1 MSEQRKM
8 HKLLISFFVF
18 LVPLIAEAQSWNFDV
33 SMEGKPIGTHQF
45 VLSEKENNQQILK
58 SEAKFN
64 IKILSISFFKYHHQA
79 NETWEN
85 NCLKKLE
92 AKTQENS
99 KITVVKGVQEKSS
112 FKLSSPNS
120 TEMNAECVMS
130 FAYWNPKIL
139 QQKKLINPQTG
150 DYLSTNISALGQ
162 EVILA
167 KGQSVK
173 AEHYKIDTAK
183 FKIDIWY
190 GQDDE
195 WLALQS
201 LTEDG
206 RIDYVLK

>member
-1 MSEQRKM
+1 MRAHPNM
-8 HKLLISFFVF
+8 HKLLIGFFIFATPV
-18 LVPLIAEAQSWNFDV
+18 ITQAQSWNFDV
-33 SMEGKPIGTHQF
+33 SMDGKAIGTHQF
-45 VLSEKENNQQILK
+45 VLSDKENNQQILK
-58 SEAKFN
+58 SEANFN

-99 KITVVKGVQEKSS
+99 KTTVVKGVQEKTA
-112 FKLSSPNS
+112 FKISSPSASEIND
-120 TEMNAECVMS
+120 ECVMT

-139 QQKKLINPQTG
+139 QQKKLLNPQTG
-150 DYLSTNISALGQ
+150 DYLSANITSLGK
-162 EVILA
+162 ENILV
-167 KGQSVK
+167 KGQTVK
-173 AEHYKIDTAK
+173 ADHYKIDTAK
-183 FKIDIWY
+183 FKIDIWH
-190 GQDDE
+190 GVDDA

>member
-1 MSEQRKM
+1 MY
-8 HKLLISFFVF
+8 KLLISLVVF
-18 LVPLIAEAQSWNFDV
+18 SMPLIVEAQSWNFDV
-33 SMEGKPIGTHQF
+33 SMDGKPIGTHQF

-64 IKILSISFFKYHHQA
+64 IKILSISFFKYHHEA
-79 NETWEN
+79 NETWDN

-99 KITVVKGVQEKSS
+99 KTTQVKGIQEKTS
-112 FKLSSPNS
+112 FRLSSPTS
-120 TEMNAECVMS
+120 TEINSECVMT
-130 FAYWNPKIL
+130 FAYWNSKIL
-139 QQKKLINPQTG
+139 QQKKLLNPQTG

-162 EVILA
+162 EMILA
-167 KGQSVK
+167 KGQNVR

-190 GQDDE
+190 GPDGE

>member
-1 MSEQRKM
+1 MRAQRNM
-8 HKLLISFFVF
+8 HKFLISFTVC
-18 LVPLIAEAQSWNFDV
+18 LMPVTAAAQNWNFDV
-33 SMEGKPIGTHQF
+33 SMDGKPIGTHQF
-45 VLSEKENNQQILK
+45 VLSDTANNQQILK

-79 NETWEN
+79 TETWEN
-85 NCLKKLE
+85 TCLKKLE

-99 KITVVKGVQEKSS
+99 KTTLVKGIQEKTS

-120 TEMNAECVMS
+120 TEINAECIMT

-139 QQKKLINPQTG
+139 QQKKLLNPQTG
-150 DYLSTNISALGQ
+150 DYLSANISALGQ
-162 EVILA
+162 ETIFA

-190 GQDDE
+190 GQDNE

-206 RIDYVLK
+206 RIDYALK

>member
-1 MSEQRKM
+1 MSSQRNM
-8 HKLLISFFVF
+8 HKLVISFIVF
-18 LVPLIAEAQSWNFDV
+18 SMPLIAEAQSWNFDV
-33 SMEGKPIGTHQF
+33 SMDGKPIGTHQF
-45 VLSEKENNQQILK
+45 ILSETANNQQILK

-99 KITVVKGVQEKSS
+99 KTTLVKGIQEKTS
-112 FKLSSPNS
+112 FKLFSPNT
-120 TEMNAECVMS
+120 TEINAECVMT

-139 QQKKLINPQTG
+139 QQKKLLNPQSG
-150 DYLSTNISALGQ
+150 DYLSANVSALGQ
-162 EVILA
+162 ETILA

>member
-1 MSEQRKM
+1 MRAQPNM
-8 HKLLISFFVF
+8 HKFLIGLFILATPV
-18 LVPLIAEAQSWNFDV
+18 IAKAQSWNFDV
-33 SMEGKPIGTHQF
+33 SMDGKSIGTHQF
-45 VLSEKENNQQILK
+45 VLSDKENNQQILK
-58 SEAKFN
+58 SEAKFD

-99 KITVVKGVQEKSS
+99 KTTVVKGGQEKPV
-112 FKLSSPNS
+112 FKISSPSASEIN
-120 TEMNAECVMS
+120 TECVMT

-139 QQKKLINPQTG
+139 QQKKLLNPQTG
-150 DYLSTNISALGQ
+150 DYLSVNISSLGQ
-162 EVILA
+162 ETILA
-167 KGQSVK
+167 KGQNVK
-173 AEHYKIDTAK
+173 ADHYKIDTAK

-190 GQDDE
+190 GVDDA

>member
-1 MSEQRKM
+1 MY
-8 HKLLISFFVF
+8 KLLISLIVF
-18 LVPLIAEAQSWNFDV
+18 SMPLIVEAQTWNFDV
-33 SMEGKPIGTHQF
+33 SMDGKPIGTHQF

-64 IKILSISFFKYHHQA
+64 IKILSISFFKYHHEA
-79 NETWEN
+79 NETWDN

-99 KITVVKGVQEKSS
+99 KTTQVKGIQEKTS
-112 FKLSSPNS
+112 FRLSSPTS
-120 TEMNAECVMS
+120 TEINSECVMT
-130 FAYWNPKIL
+130 FAYWNSKIL
-139 QQKKLINPQTG
+139 QQKKLLNPQTG

-162 EVILA
+162 EMILA
-167 KGQSVK
+167 KGQNVR

-190 GQDDE
+190 GPDGE

>member
-1 MSEQRKM
+1 MSSQRNM
-8 HKLLISFFVF
+8 HKLVISFIVF
-18 LVPLIAEAQSWNFDV
+18 SMPLIAAAQSWNFDV
-33 SMEGKPIGTHQF
+33 SMDGKPIGTHQF
-45 VLSEKENNQQILK
+45 ILSDKENNQQILK

-79 NETWEN
+79 NENWEN
-85 NCLKKLE
+85 SCLKKLE

-99 KITVVKGVQEKSS
+99 KTTLVKGIQEKTS
-112 FKLSSPNS
+112 FKLSSPNI
-120 TEMNAECVMS
+120 TEINAECVMT

-139 QQKKLINPQTG
+139 QQKKLLNPQTG
-150 DYLSTNISALGQ
+150 DYLSANISALGQ
-162 EVILA
+162 ETILA

>member
-1 MSEQRKM
+1 M
-8 HKLLISFFVF
+8 HKFLINFIVF
-18 LVPLIAEAQSWNFDV
+18 SMPLIAEAQSWNFDV
-33 SMEGKPIGTHQF
+33 SMDGKPIGTHQF
-45 VLSEKENNQQILK
+45 VLSDKENNQQILK

-99 KITVVKGVQEKSS
+99 KVTVVKGIQEKAS
-112 FKLSSPNS
+112 FKISSPNT
-120 TEMNAECVMS
+120 TEINTECVMT

-139 QQKKLINPQTG
+139 QQKKLLNPQTG
-150 DYLSTNISALGQ
+150 DYLSANISSLGQ
-162 EVILA
+162 ESILV
-167 KGQSVK
+167 KGQNVK
-173 AEHYKIDTAK
+173 ADHYKIDTAK

-201 LTEDG
+201 LTENG

>member
-1 MSEQRKM
+1 MPM
-8 HKLLISFFVF
+8 
-18 LVPLIAEAQSWNFDV
+18 IAEAQSWNFDV
-33 SMEGKPIGTHQF
+33 SMDGKPIGTHQF
-45 VLSEKENNQQILK
+45 VISEKENNQQILK
-58 SEAKFN
+58 SDAKFN

-79 NETWEN
+79 SEIWEN

-99 KITVVKGVQEKSS
+99 KTTVVKGLQEKAA
-112 FKLSSPNS
+112 FKMLAPLFN
-120 TEMNAECVMS
+120 EINAECVMT

-139 QQKKLINPQTG
+139 EQKKLLNPQTG
-150 DYLSTNISALGQ
+150 DYLSANISSLGQ
-162 EVILA
+162 ESILV
-167 KGQSVK
+167 KGQNVK
-173 AEHYKIDTAK
+173 ANHYKIDTAK

-190 GQDDE
+190 GQDDV

>member
-1 MSEQRKM
+1 MT
-8 HKLLISFFVF
+8 KLLISCFFLSMPFV
-18 LVPLIAEAQSWNFDV
+18 AEAQSWNFDV
-33 SMEGKPIGTHQF
+33 SMDGKPIGTHQF
-45 VLSEKENNQQILK
+45 VLSDKENNQQTLK

-79 NETWEN
+79 NEVWEN

-99 KITVVKGVQEKSS
+99 KTTIVKGLQEKAI
-112 FKLSSPNS
+112 FKLSTPALAEIN
-120 TEMNAECVMS
+120 TECVMT

-139 QQKKLINPQTG
+139 QQKKLLNPQTG
-150 DYLSTNISALGQ
+150 DYLNANISALGQ
-162 EVILA
+162 ETIVV
-167 KGQSVK
+167 KGQQVK

-206 RIDYVLK
+206 RIDYALK

>member
-1 MSEQRKM
+1 MY
-8 HKLLISFFVF
+8 KLLISLIVF
-18 LVPLIAEAQSWNFDV
+18 SMPLIVEAQSWNFDV
-33 SMEGKPIGTHQF
+33 SMDGKPIGTHQF

-64 IKILSISFFKYHHQA
+64 IKILSISFFKYHHEA
-79 NETWEN
+79 NETWDN

-99 KITVVKGVQEKSS
+99 KTTQVKGIQEKTS
-112 FKLSSPNS
+112 FRLSSPTS
-120 TEMNAECVMS
+120 TEINSECVMT
-130 FAYWNPKIL
+130 FAYWNSKIL
-139 QQKKLINPQTG
+139 QQKKLLNPQTG

-162 EVILA
+162 EMILA
-167 KGQSVK
+167 KGQNVR

-190 GQDDE
+190 GPDGE

>member
-1 MSEQRKM
+1 MY
-8 HKLLISFFVF
+8 KLLISLIVF
-18 LVPLIAEAQSWNFDV
+18 SMPLIVEAQSWNFDV
-33 SMEGKPIGTHQF
+33 SMDGKPIGTHQF

-64 IKILSISFFKYHHQA
+64 IKILSISFFKYHHEA
-79 NETWEN
+79 NETWDN

-99 KITVVKGVQEKSS
+99 KTTQVKGIQEKTS
-112 FKLSSPNS
+112 FRLSYPTS
-120 TEMNAECVMS
+120 TEINSECVMT
-130 FAYWNPKIL
+130 FAYWNSKIL
-139 QQKKLINPQTG
+139 QQKKLLNPQTG

-162 EVILA
+162 EMILA
-167 KGQSVK
+167 KGQNVR

-190 GQDDE
+190 GPDGE

>member
-1 MSEQRKM
+1 M
-8 HKLLISFFVF
+8 
-18 LVPLIAEAQSWNFDV
+18 D
-33 SMEGKPIGTHQF
+33 GKPIGTHQF
-45 VLSEKENNQQILK
+45 VLYDTENNQQILK

-79 NETWEN
+79 SEAWEN

-99 KITVVKGVQEKSS
+99 KTTLVKGVQEKTS
-112 FKLSSPNS
+112 FKLSAPNS
-120 TEMNAECVMS
+120 SEINAECVMT

-139 QQKKLINPQTG
+139 QQKKLLNPQNG
-150 DYLSTNISALGQ
+150 DYLSANISALGQ
-162 EVILA
+162 ETIFA

-190 GQDDE
+190 GQDNE
-195 WLALQS
+195 WLALKS

-206 RIDYVLK
+206 RIDYALK

>member
-1 MSEQRKM
+1 MY
-8 HKLLISFFVF
+8 KLLISLIVF
-18 LVPLIAEAQSWNFDV
+18 SMPLIVEAQSWNFDV
-33 SMEGKPIGTHQF
+33 SMDGKPIGTHQF

-64 IKILSISFFKYHHQA
+64 IEILSISFFKYHHQA
-79 NETWEN
+79 NETWDN

-99 KITVVKGVQEKSS
+99 KTTQVKGIQEKTS
-112 FKLSSPNS
+112 FRLSSPTS
-120 TEMNAECVMS
+120 TEINSECVMT
-130 FAYWNPKIL
+130 FAYWNSKIL
-139 QQKKLINPQTG
+139 QQKKLLNPQTG

-162 EVILA
+162 EMILA
-167 KGQSVK
+167 KGQNVR

-190 GQDDE
+190 GPDGE

>member
-1 MSEQRKM
+1 MY
-8 HKLLISFFVF
+8 KLLISLIVF
-18 LVPLIAEAQSWNFDV
+18 SMPLIVEAQSWNFDV
-33 SMEGKPIGTHQF
+33 SMDGKPIGTHHF

-64 IKILSISFFKYHHQA
+64 IKILSISFFKYHHEA
-79 NETWEN
+79 NETWDN

-99 KITVVKGVQEKSS
+99 KTTQVKGIQEKTS
-112 FKLSSPNS
+112 FRLSSPTS
-120 TEMNAECVMS
+120 TEINSECVMT
-130 FAYWNPKIL
+130 FAYWNSKIL
-139 QQKKLINPQTG
+139 QQKKLLNPQTG

-162 EVILA
+162 EMILA
-167 KGQSVK
+167 KGQNVR

-190 GQDDE
+190 GPDGE

>member
-1 MSEQRKM
+1 MRAHRHMYKI
-8 HKLLISFFVF
+8 LIGFLISATPV
-18 LVPLIAEAQSWNFDV
+18 IAQAQSWNFDV
-33 SMEGKPIGTHQF
+33 SMDGKSIGTHQF
-45 VLSEKENNQQILK
+45 MLSDKENNQQILK
-58 SEAKFN
+58 SEAKFD

-92 AKTQENS
+92 AKTQENNQTT
-99 KITVVKGVQEKSS
+99 IVKGVQEKTA
-112 FKLSSPNS
+112 FKISSPSASEIND
-120 TEMNAECVMS
+120 ECVMT

-139 QQKKLINPQTG
+139 QQKKLLNPQTG
-150 DYLSTNISALGQ
+150 DYLSANITSLGK
-162 EVILA
+162 ENVLV
-167 KGQSVK
+167 KGQTVK
-173 AEHYKIDTAK
+173 ADHYKIDTAK

-190 GQDDE
+190 GVDDT

>member
-1 MSEQRKM
+1 MSAQHNMYK
-8 HKLLISFFVF
+8 F
-18 LVPLIAEAQSWNFDV
+18 LVSFIVCSMPLIAHAQSWNFDV
-33 SMEGKPIGTHQF
+33 SMDGKPIGTHQF
-45 VLSEKENNQQILK
+45 VLSDKENNQQILK

-79 NETWEN
+79 NEAWEN
-85 NCLKKLE
+85 NCLKKLD

-99 KITVVKGVQEKSS
+99 KSTVVKGIQEKTS

-120 TEMNAECVMS
+120 NEINAECVMT

-139 QQKKLINPQTG
+139 QQKKLLNPQTG
-150 DYLSTNISALGQ
+150 DYLSANISALGQ
-162 EVILA
+162 ETILV

-206 RIDYVLK
+206 RIDYALK

>member
-1 MSEQRKM
+1 
-8 HKLLISFFVF
+8 
-18 LVPLIAEAQSWNFDV
+18 VPLIAEAQSWNFDV

-190 GQDDE
+190 GQDNE
-195 WLALQS
+195 WLALKS

-206 RIDYVLK
+206 RIDYALK